1 MTRSALTPAIAAEV
15 RRLDRADIM
24 VGIPSFRS
32 AGTIGY
38 VVRAAHAGLVQY
50 FPELRPVLVNADAD
64 SPDGTQRVVV
74 ETEPPDYV
82 EQILLVRPQN
92 RLTRMT
98 LSYPTVDGVSGKG
111 AAVRTMLE
119 IAAALKVQAL
129 VLVDADLRS
138 ITPEWIELLAGPIL
152 KGGFDYVAPLYVRHR
167 FDGTI
172 TNQIAYPLT
181 RALYGYRIRQ
191 PIGGDFGLSGDL
203 VRRLVAADGWQDE
216 VSRFGIDIWLTTA
229 ALTGGFAISQARLGA
244 KIHDPKDPAADL
256 RPMFRQVVTTI
267 LLESARH
274 ADAWLPIRAS
284 HEVPTYGFER
294 TADPAPIRVDA
305 EALVERFAAGVA
317 EQQEQW
323 RDVFGDDLAA
333 RVVNQALDAPFPDG
347 LWADVVYA
355 ALLAVHH
362 GRPVAAVVDALEPIH
377 FGRLA
382 SYVRE
387 AADATPDE
395 AEALIERQAVAFE
408 RAKPDLVE
416 AWARPVLAAAEAPA

>member
-1 MTRSALTPAIAAEV
+1 MKERVLTPAIEDEI

-24 VGIPSFRS
+24 VGIPSYRS
-32 AGTIGY
+32 AATIGY

-64 SPDGTQRVVV
+64 SPDGTGRVVV
-74 ETEPPDYV
+74 ETEPPEYV

-92 RLTRMT
+92 RLTRVT

-119 IAAALKVQAL
+119 IAAALRVQAL

-138 ITPEWIELLAGPIL
+138 IMPEWIELLAGPIL

-203 VRRLVAADGWQDE
+203 VRRLVAADDWTDD
-216 VSRFGIDIWLTTA
+216 VSRFGIDIWLTTS

-256 RPMFRQVVTTI
+256 RPMFRQVVSTI
-267 LLESARH
+267 LRLTAAH
-274 ADAWLPIRAS
+274 ADAWPPIEGS
-284 HEVPTYGFER
+284 HDVPTYGFER
-294 TADPAPIRVDA
+294 HGEPPPIEVDA
-305 EALVERFAAGVA
+305 DA
-317 EQQEQW
+317 
-323 RDVFGDDLAA
+323 LAA
-333 RVVNQALDAPFPDG
+333 RFDTAAAEPGAAAEWRDLFGVDVAGAPLDDDR
-347 LWADVVYA
+347 WAQVVYGA
-355 ALLAVHH
+355 ALAV
-362 GRPVAAVVDALEPIH
+362 GRGEAVERVVDALEPIH

-382 SYVRE
+382 AFIR
-387 AADATPDE
+387 AASDATDDE
-395 AEALIERQAVAFE
+395 SEALIERQALAFE
-408 RAKPDLVE
+408 RRKPNFVA
-416 AWARPVLAAAEAPA
+416 AWATLDGADAAAADGAVA

>member
-1 MTRSALTPAIAAEV
+1 
-15 RRLDRADIM
+15 M

-64 SPDGTQRVVV
+64 SSDGTQRVVV
-74 ETEPPDYV
+74 EAEPPDYV

-98 LSYPTVDGVSGKG
+98 LTYPTVDGVSGKG

-152 KGGFDYVAPLYVRHR
+152 KGGFDFVAPLYVRHR

-203 VRRLVAADGWQDE
+203 VRRLVVADGWDEE

-244 KIHDPKDPAADL
+244 KIHDARDPAAD
-256 RPMFRQVVTTI
+256 
-267 LLESARH
+267 
-274 ADAWLPIRAS
+274 
-284 HEVPTYGFER
+284 
-294 TADPAPIRVDA
+294 
-305 EALVERFAAGVA
+305 
-317 EQQEQW
+317 
-323 RDVFGDDLAA
+323 
-333 RVVNQALDAPFPDG
+333 
-347 LWADVVYA
+347 
-355 ALLAVHH
+355 
-362 GRPVAAVVDALEPIH
+362 
-377 FGRLA
+377 
-382 SYVRE
+382 
-387 AADATPDE
+387 
-395 AEALIERQAVAFE
+395 
-408 RAKPDLVE
+408 
-416 AWARPVLAAAEAPA
+416 